1 MLVVTRRIGEE
12 IVIADNI
19 CVTVVAIN
27 GQSVRVG
34 IAAPHSIRVARLKL
48 PPVGSVGTSEAS
60 HRKRRQAPGEG

>member
-48 PPVGSVGTSEAS
+48 PNGALG
-60 HRKRRQAPGEG
+60 